1 MPTSNTL
8 ALSPSLSPIELC
20 SILISD
26 APVALA
32 IFDRN
37 MRYLAAS
44 RRWYEDYNITQ
55 STIIGRNHYEVFP
68 DLPERWKVIH
78 QECLRGANKSN
89 RGEVFNRQNGDQ
101 QWIAWEIQPW
111 QLDIHAPEPDGIIIF
126 SENLTKLYHAQ
137 NAESALRVK
146 MAVDTAL
153 TKASEQVLRAKN
165 KFISNLAHE
174 IRAPLNTIL
183 GWLQLLRK
191 TPSEIEKL
199 PAALEIMEKNAW
211 LLSSLVSDTLSMNS
225 IITNQ
230 MRLNRSTV
238 DANKCIQKAVETTS
252 PDARK
257 KNISVCTKTPDTAIT
272 VYADA
277 PRLQQALKN
286 ILQNAVKFTPDQ
298 GSITVETL
306 LKDSTLIITISD
318 TGIGI
323 EAEEQSQIFNRYSQ
337 THGSDSNTGLG
348 LGLAI
353 ARYIIQAH
361 GGTISVHSDGHNLGS
376 TFFVHIP
383 IETTSS
389 SQ

>member
-1 MPTSNTL
+1 MPKSNTL

-32 IFDRN
+32 ILDKN

-44 RRWYEDYNITQ
+44 RRWYQDYNITQ
-55 STIIGRNHYEVFP
+55 STIIEMSYYEVFP
-68 DLPERWKVIH
+68 DIPKRWKVIH
-78 QECLRGANKSN
+78 QECLRGANRSN

-137 NAESALRVK
+137 NAESALRLK
-146 MAVDTAL
+146 MAVDDAMA
-153 TKASEQVLRAKN
+153 KASEQALRAKN
-165 KFISNLAHE
+165 AFISNLAHE
-174 IRAPLNTIL
+174 IRSPLNTIL

-191 TPSEIEKL
+191 HPSEVEKL
-199 PAALEIMEKNAW
+199 PAALEIIEKNAW
-211 LLSSLVSDTLSMNS
+211 LLSSLVSDTLTMNG
-225 IITNQ
+225 IITKQ
-230 MRLNRSTV
+230 LKINRSSV
-238 DANKCIQKAVETTS
+238 DANECIQKAVHATS
-252 PDARK
+252 PDARN
-257 KNISVCTKTPDTAIT
+257 KNISVRTKTSDTVIN
-272 VYADA
+272 VDADA
-277 PRLQQALKN
+277 PRLQQALENIIKN
-286 ILQNAVKFTPDQ
+286 AIKFTPDQ
-298 GSITVETL
+298 GAVTIETR

-323 EAEEQSQIFNRYSQ
+323 AAEDQSQIFNRYSQ
-337 THGSDSNTGLG
+337 LHGSDSNTGLG

-353 ARYIIQAH
+353 ARYIIEAH